1 MGWKVKIGEERVQ
14 KASGRNE
21 IVSSLR
27 SDDLYP
33 PTRADAS
40 CRLEAV
46 ICVGIQPPPEAV
58 GCNDLLDLVD
68 IAHLTL
74 FKCHQIALKV
84 C

>member
-33 PTRADAS
+33 
-40 CRLEAV
+40 
-46 ICVGIQPPPEAV
+46 QPGQMPP
-58 GCNDLLDLVD
+58 VD
-68 IAHLTL
+68 WKRTYE
-74 FKCHQIALKV
+74 
-84 C
+84 

>member
-33 PTRADAS
+33 PTRSDAS
-40 CRLEAV
+40 CRDFVLKGRHRLIAV
-46 ICVGIQPPPEAV
+46 IGLPNR
-58 GCNDLLDLVD
+58 GMN
-68 IAHLTL
+68 
-74 FKCHQIALKV
+74 
-84 C
+84 